1 MKQQNS
7 AALRLSPNLRLGTP
21 KITQSQHNQDMC
33 GKSYLSE
40 KSSDIDDGMKQKE
53 QVSVDSLIMDNPKGQ
68 SKVIS
73 NSIESLS
80 PNEYEKEDV
89 YNDNPNANRGPQMNV
104 NINIYQQNNNNI
116 SIGEQDSNRKSPK
129 PNSKRNTQQSEVII
143 FNSSNKIWAPGQKD
157 STKSKKNMVTD
168 PKVSISGPISK
179 KINPQKLSK
188 FSIPGESFQFNERNC
203 SIIDPVLKKDVEFE
217 DFSQEE
223 NLSRENNI
231 DLDNQF
237 ELNQSSNRQ
246 QIMKSQQEIL
256 DSPRVRNTNNGRTS
270 GLKTALRNNKNNYH
284 ANNLTNLNYPNTSQ
298 SHVNTSTTVNRTN
311 RNRASN
317 FDQFSQSNR
326 LSANNNIQ
334 FQQQLRQR
342 NISVD
347 EMNKINSEKLS
358 RISKAV
364 SQIRIEGADEHRNS
378 DSNKNLSCQNIN
390 KRMANP
396 QVGPDGQRNSQ
407 EKEEMQMMID
417 MARVYKKQK
426 ASVNRMQDKLK
437 LKQLQTPALKVAPV
451 PIVPVVEDSQK
462 TEKLKNIISGI
473 AQNLVNSISASKVF
487 STNKKNNNSSK
498 ANRNPNGI
506 KDLENQ

>member
-1 MKQQNS
+1 
-7 AALRLSPNLRLGTP
+7 
-21 KITQSQHNQDMC
+21 
-33 GKSYLSE
+33 
-40 KSSDIDDGMKQKE
+40 
-53 QVSVDSLIMDNPKGQ
+53 MDNPKGQ

-246 QIMKSQQEIL
+246 
-256 DSPRVRNTNNGRTS
+256 
-270 GLKTALRNNKNNYH
+270 
-284 ANNLTNLNYPNTSQ
+284 
-298 SHVNTSTTVNRTN
+298 
-311 RNRASN
+311 
-317 FDQFSQSNR
+317 
-326 LSANNNIQ
+326 
-334 FQQQLRQR
+334 
-342 NISVD
+342 
-347 EMNKINSEKLS
+347 
-358 RISKAV
+358 
-364 SQIRIEGADEHRNS
+364 
-378 DSNKNLSCQNIN
+378 
-390 KRMANP
+390 
-396 QVGPDGQRNSQ
+396 
-407 EKEEMQMMID
+407 
-417 MARVYKKQK
+417 
-426 ASVNRMQDKLK
+426 
-437 LKQLQTPALKVAPV
+437 
-451 PIVPVVEDSQK
+451 
-462 TEKLKNIISGI
+462 
-473 AQNLVNSISASKVF
+473 
-487 STNKKNNNSSK
+487 
-498 ANRNPNGI
+498 
-506 KDLENQ
+506 